1 MTYSGLADLVV
12 LVHLAFVCF
21 VLFGLIAI
29 VAGML
34 WDWMWPRNFLFR
46 LVLLASTACV
56 ATEALLGVTCPLTTL
71 ENHLLLAAGK
81 SAYNRSFI
89 GNVTHGVLFYDAP
102 EWVFTI
108 IYWLLTL
115 FILGNFILVPPY
127 RRGKVKEMA
136 RSGISEMR

>member
-1 MTYSGLADLVV
+1 MWEARSARRHSRFVQAVSLVTGGV
-12 LVHLAFVCF
+12 WGVKF
-21 VLFGLIAI
+21 
-29 VAGML
+29 
-34 WDWMWPRNFLFR
+34 WDCMWPRDFLFR

-108 IYWLLTL
+108 IYWLLT
-115 FILGNFILVPPY
+115 
-127 RRGKVKEMA
+127 
-136 RSGISEMR
+136 